1 MVNRS
6 VTIQLDGICFRVEG
20 KFTPGRKGK
29 DYLPNGDP
37 GYQSESADFE
47 IYLIQILHLDT
58 GEPPSDITRLAS
70 EVYRKHRVI
79 STLSP
84 KPIETFRTLEEDLQD
99 LALEMFAEIDS
110 NKEESL

>member
-6 VTIQLDGICFRVEG
+6 VTIQLDGIYFLVDG
-20 KFTPGRKGK
+20 QYTPGRKGK
-29 DYLPNGDP
+29 DYLNGDP
-37 GYQSESADFE
+37 GYPSESPDFV
-47 IYLIQILHLDT
+47 INQIRILHFDT

-84 KPIETFRTLEEDLQD
+84 KPVDTYHTLEEDLQD
-99 LALEMFAEIDS
+99 LALETFAEIDS